1 MSEEQINKWLE
12 AKTMLSQ
19 LNKKWQEVHDAE
31 HKRNE
36 CQEQVH
42 QREEHRGHLE
52 HEVNQRF
59 EKIENLEEEAQ
70 REIIEAQDR
79 AQKSKGEVELKK
91 FETLRIQEQLEEAIK
106 IEKEAIKVSKK
117 LIKEAEEILKKV
129 EFESEEKREQF
140 EKEIA
145 DLSDQK
151 QKLEKQIEESINRKN
166 QAEDFLAEKVHEAED
181 HSERLKDFYPIYR
194 EFHEPEQKEKK
205 VAVLLRGHIRD
216 SFASQRLNEFL
227 HKIQEI
233 FSADIFIQ
241 TWAET
246 DTDTTWDV
254 GELKEVRG
262 RKTTDMTNPIVDQI
276 HAYLTEEVI
285 DATKKI
291 DILDENKLKIIGNI
305 EGNISETLCPTIG
318 WKRMWAGIYTA
329 FKSMDD
335 YKKENKVKY
344 DAIIN
349 LRFDLFQDDLI
360 NFMNRLLP
368 EGMEHMHP
376 DTYSRKIMLTAIE
389 AVKHRTRDDEVS
401 KSTKQALNYFFQESN
416 FETIKQQLAGK
427 IKHQPIILAFRDIGC
442 DNFIVSNYESQ
453 KILVENFYF
462 RLDEML
468 EKLTPTAHQERLYKE
483 FAEIFIG
490 VEWLE

>member
-1 MSEEQINKWLE
+1 MSEEQINQWLE
-12 AKTMLSQ
+12 AKTMLSE

-31 HKRNE
+31 HRKNKCHE
-36 CQEQVH
+36 EVH
-42 QREEHRGHLE
+42 KHEEHRGHLD

-59 EKIENLEEEAQ
+59 EKIENLEEESQ
-70 REIIEAQDR
+70 RQIIEAQDR
-79 AQKSKGEVELKK
+79 AQQSKGDVELKK
-91 FETLRIQEQLEEAIK
+91 FETLRIQEQLEEAIR
-106 IEKEAIKVSKK
+106 IEKEAVKASKQ
-117 LIKEAEEILKKV
+117 LIKEAADILKRV

-140 EKEIA
+140 KREID
-145 DLSDQK
+145 DLTNQK
-151 QKLEKQIEESINRKN
+151 QKLEKQIESSIHHR
-166 QAEDFLAEKVHEAED
+166 DEAEHFLRD
-181 HSERLKDFYPIYR
+181 KINEAEHHSERLKDFYPIYR
-194 EFHEPEQKEKK
+194 EFHEPGHKGKK
-205 VAVLLRGHIRD
+205 VAILLRGHIRN
-216 SFASQRLNEFL
+216 SFANQRLNEFL
-227 HKIQEI
+227 HKMQEI
-233 FSADIFIQ
+233 FSTDIFIQ
-241 TWAET
+241 TWAEADAST
-246 DTDTTWDV
+246 SWDND
-254 GELKEVRG
+254 ELRELRNRKATEV
-262 RKTTDMTNPIVDQI
+262 KNPIVEQI
-276 HAYLTEEVI
+276 HAYLTKEVL

-305 EGNISETLCPTIG
+305 EGNISESLCPTIG

-335 YKKENKVKY
+335 YKKAKKVKY

-360 NFMNRLLP
+360 DFINKTMP
-368 EGMEHMHP
+368 EDMERMHP
-376 DTYSRKIMLTAIE
+376 DTYSRRIMLTAIE

-416 FETIKQQLAGK
+416 FEVIKEQLVGK
-427 IKHQPIILAFRDIGC
+427 IRHQPIILAFQDIGC

-468 EKLTPTAHQERLYKE
+468 QKLTPTKHQEKLYRE

-490 VEWLE
+490 VEWLD